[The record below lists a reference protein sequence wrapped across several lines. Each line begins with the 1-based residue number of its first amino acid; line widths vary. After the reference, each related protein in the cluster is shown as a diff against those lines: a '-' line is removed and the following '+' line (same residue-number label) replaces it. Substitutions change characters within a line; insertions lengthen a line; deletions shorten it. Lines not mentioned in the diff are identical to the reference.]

1 MVGTKIQRR
10 LSIAAAAAMLLAGSM
25 LPGQAADVTAAGLWQ
40 RSDNGRPVV
49 WVLMLDRGN
58 GLFEGVVAKTFA
70 QPGVKPIEICDEC
83 EDDRKDQPVLGI
95 SLIRDMKRKG
105 LEYLDGNILDP
116 RNGDV
121 WKAQLK
127 VSPDGQVLTLRGYLM
142 TPMLGKDENWQRL
155 PDTAYAQLDPAITAK
170 FLPAQAAALQPGQ
183 PGKPA
188 APTPAAMQS
197 GKPAP
202 AATTPVAKPK
212 TVAPAQTTAP
222 APASAAR

>member
-1 MVGTKIQRR
+1 
-10 LSIAAAAAMLLAGSM
+10 LLAGSVM
-25 LPGQAADVTAAGLWQ
+25 QGRAAEVTAAGLWQ
-40 RSDNGRPVV
+40 RSDKGKPVV

-58 GLFEGVVAKTFA
+58 GLFEGVIAKTFP
-70 QPGVKPIEICDEC
+70 QPGVKPLEICDEC

-116 RNGDV
+116 RNGDI

-142 TPMLGKDENWQRL
+142 TPMLGQDENWQKL
-155 PDTAYAQLDPAITAK
+155 PDTAYAQLDPAIVAK
-170 FLPAQAAALQPGQ
+170 FLPAQAAAMQPATQ

-188 APTPAAMQS
+188 SAAATPTAMQS
-197 GKPAP
+197 GKPAAAAGP
-202 AATTPVAKPK
+202 APTSAT
-212 TVAPAQTTAP
+212 APAKKPPAP
-222 APASAAR
+222 APAPVAPPK